1 MPAPRKHRDPI
12 VDTAIRQFRKNG
24 YPATALNTIVELS
37 GAPKGSV
44 YHYFPN
50 GKPSIAAAAVE
61 EASRRMARTMR
72 DIASKTSNA
81 EEFIKEFA
89 STLSR
94 WLRRSGYRD
103 GCPMTTVLL
112 ELSTLDRS
120 VAKAGRHAYAVRF
133 EVIREVLQNDGI
145 SASDAE
151 DFTSFCMSSLNGA
164 IIEARVFRNS
174 RPILSA
180 GNMLAHCIASLRQD

>member
-44 YHYFPN
+44 YHYFPK
-50 GKPSIAAAAVE
+50 GKPSIAVAAVE
-61 EASRRMARTMR
+61 EASLRMARTMR
-72 DIASKTSNA
+72 DIAAGSPNA
-81 EEFIKEFA
+81 EGFIKEFA
-89 STLSR
+89 NTLSG

-120 VAKAGRHAYAVRF
+120 VAKAGRRAYAVRF
-133 EVIREVLQNDGI
+133 EVIREVLKNDGI
-145 SASDAE
+145 AAPKAE
-151 DFTSFCMSSLNGA
+151 EFTSFCMSSLNGA
-164 IIEARVFRNS
+164 IIESRVFRNS
-174 RPILSA
+174 RPIISA
-180 GNMLAHCIASLRQD
+180 GNMLAYCVASLKRG